1 MSNDTR
7 KAKAGDRRNGRRPRP
22 RPSNGGSAAMRG
34 GRQADV
40 RAHAKRNYERYIELA
55 RAAVSAG
62 DAIEG
67 ENFYQHAEHYF
78 RTMKEHERG
87 RDEESGRANSRA

>member
-7 KAKAGDRRNGRRPRP
+7 KRPDRWNGRRGRP
-22 RPSNGGSAAMRG
+22 RPSTNGGSAAKRN
-34 GRQADV
+34 GRHGDV

-55 RAAVSAG
+55 QAAISAG

-67 ENFYQHAEHYF
+67 ENLYQHAEHYF
-78 RTMKEHERG
+78 RTMKEYERG
-87 RDEESGRANSRA
+87 RDGDKQADRGA